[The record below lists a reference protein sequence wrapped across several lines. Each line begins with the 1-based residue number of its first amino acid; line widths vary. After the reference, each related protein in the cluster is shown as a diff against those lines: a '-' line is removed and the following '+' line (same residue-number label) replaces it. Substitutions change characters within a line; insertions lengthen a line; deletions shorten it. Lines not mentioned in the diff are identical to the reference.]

1 MSFKSL
7 IIFALVASIG
17 RVMAAPLAD
26 KYSGARSSCQ
36 GAFLDPTLVTQVTLA
51 DIQIHAGISCPRF
64 IVGSGHSGLSRR
76 LAEFDGGN
84 VTLSSGKPNL
94 PTTSVDLPSS
104 TLSVDPSST
113 PSVDPSSTSS
123 VDGPPTETPRPTKP
137 YNGNGDGD
145 GGKPP
150 SSTSDGN
157 PEPTDPAAGD
167 PVIVT
172 ITTTIFVDPTDPA
185 TSLPTQSPASSSVL
199 SSSLAINPS
208 STISGNPPSFTPINP
223 SATLPG
229 GSIISSPGLVKPSG
243 MFTSVS
249 SPAPLISPTIIE
261 LTNGVPSSSA
271 SSNPASQPTP
281 SATRIIFLPGP

>member
-26 KYSGARSSCQ
+26 RHPGARSSCQ
-36 GAFLDPTLVTQVTLA
+36 GALLDPTLVTRVTPA
-51 DIQIHAGISCPRF
+51 NIQIHAGTSCPRF
-64 IVGSGHSGLSRR
+64 IVGSGHPGLSRR

-94 PTTSVDLPSS
+94 STTSVDLPSS

-123 VDGPPTETPRPTKP
+123 VDGPPTETPEPTKP
-137 YNGNGDGD
+137 YNGDGD

-150 SSTSDGN
+150 SSTSEGN

-199 SSSLAINPS
+199 SSSLAIDPS
-208 STISGNPPSFTPINP
+208 STISGNPPSSTPINP

-243 MFTSVS
+243 IFTSVS
-249 SPAPLISPTIIE
+249 SPAPLISPTVIE
-261 LTNGVPSSSA
+261 LTNGVPSSSV
-271 SSNPASQPTP
+271 SSNPAGQPTP